1 MNLNDVYHNLK
12 NAILLFCRIQDTRTK
27 EEAFLKGLY
36 FGLGGERARPR
47 PNWALLEKNPEMMIP
62 IEKDISEVY
71 DQVMND
77 QINTVEQIFK
87 ELYENEGRPIPPWL
101 KEK

>member
-1 MNLNDVYHNLK
+1 MTERVYTDIK
-12 NAILLFCRIQDTRTK
+12 NAMVLFCRIQDTRTK

-47 PNWALLEKNPEMMIP
+47 PNWELLEKNPEMMIP
-62 IEKDISEVY
+62 IERNISEIY

-77 QINTVEQIFK
+77 QIKTVEQLFTEI
-87 ELYENEGRPIPPWL
+87 YENEGRPIPLWL
-101 KEK
+101 KNK